1 MWTKG
6 LPLLSSPP
14 FSFLASFDYS
24 FAPRRAS
31 RIPFPPFSFF
41 SWMGL
46 GEPRK
51 TLSLL
56 RRARV
61 VLILS
66 GGLPPLLLHCRSTFT
81 SSSSSSSPL
90 LPSTNCFFSINFV
103 SWDAYRLHEQL
114 PRRLPPAISLSFS
127 RPLRRL
133 LIARPIVLGSC
144 FFPKTVLYLRE
155 TRSLL
160 VTLRNSTCQFLRS
173 PSILDINR
181 IFSGERDWEGPA
193 FVVIS

>member
-1 MWTKG
+1 MIIHSRHG
-6 LPLLSSPP
+6 EPRESPSP
-14 FSFLASFDYS
+14 SLF
-24 FAPRRAS
+24 
-31 RIPFPPFSFF
+31 FF

-160 VTLRNSTCQFLRS
+160 VTLRSSTFLRS

>member
-1 MWTKG
+1 M
-6 LPLLSSPP
+6 
-14 FSFLASFDYS
+14 
-24 FAPRRAS
+24 
-31 RIPFPPFSFF
+31 
-41 SWMGL
+41 
-46 GEPRK
+46 
-51 TLSLL
+51 
-56 RRARV
+56 
-61 VLILS
+61 ILS

-81 SSSSSSSPL
+81 SSSSSSPL

-160 VTLRNSTCQFLRS
+160 VILRSSTCQFLRS

-181 IFSGERDWEGPA
+181 IFSGGEGLGGACFRCYKLILIGVYDNLYGSHSLLLRDEESLLNFDRDTFLYLFSSVEGNL
-193 FVVIS
+193 

>member
-31 RIPFPPFSFF
+31 RIPFPLPLFF
-41 SWMGL
+41 F
-46 GEPRK
+46 
-51 TLSLL
+51 LL
-56 RRARV
+56 DGVRRAAKNSLV
-61 VLILS
+61 AA
-66 GGLPPLLLHCRSTFT
+66 T
-81 SSSSSSSPL
+81 SEGCIDSFRRPASSSPPLPQYFHL
-90 LPSTNCFFSINFV
+90 LLLLLAPPSTNCFFSINFV

-160 VTLRNSTCQFLRS
+160 VTLRSSTCQFLRFW
-173 PSILDINR
+173 ILIASFR
-181 IFSGERDWEGPA
+181 GRGIGRGLLSLL
-193 FVVIS
+193 

>member
-31 RIPFPPFSFF
+31 RIPFPPPFSFF

-114 PRRLPPAISLSFS
+114 HDDCLPRYLSLSLALS
-127 RPLRRL
+127 
-133 LIARPIVLGSC
+133 ADS
-144 FFPKTVLYLRE
+144 
-155 TRSLL
+155 
-160 VTLRNSTCQFLRS
+160 
-173 PSILDINR
+173 
-181 IFSGERDWEGPA
+181 
-193 FVVIS
+193 